1 MKNRPLRMALAA
13 NLVFSSA
20 CGLALIFGGGAVAAW
35 LGTIPAWFMM
45 ALGVGLLGFAGLLGF
60 VLARLRVGW
69 ALLISVLDILWVL
82 ATLPLTLIPGLL
94 TPEGK
99 VAVVVVA
106 ACVALFA
113 FLQLRGIRSS
123 LDAGADNP
131 GTYRHCVRVQSRARP
146 DDLWRAV
153 RDLGAIAQYAPG
165 LSESKLVGAKDP
177 RPGATRVCTNHQ
189 GQSWAEDVVCLDD
202 RARTVLLRFQTE
214 APDFPLPF
222 SEMEGG
228 WIVAP
233 APNDRATVDIW
244 WTVRPKMPRFGWV
257 VLALMTIPLDRD
269 IPRIVAAMEAD
280 GEDDT
285 TVFSSRLP
293 ALSIC

>member
-1 MKNRPLRMALAA
+1 MKNRPLRVALAA

-20 CGLALIFGGGAVAAW
+20 CGLALIFGGGDVAAW

-60 VLARLRVGW
+60 VVARLRVGW

-94 TPEGK
+94 SSEGK
-99 VAVVVVA
+99 VVVVVVA

-123 LDAGADNP
+123 LDAGADDP

-153 RDLGAIAQYAPG
+153 RDLGAIAHYAPG
-165 LSESKLVGAKDP
+165 LSESKLVGAREP

-189 GQSWAEDVVCLDD
+189 GQSWAEEVVELDD
-202 RARTVLLRFQTE
+202 KARTVLLRFQTE

-222 SEMEGG
+222 SEMKGG
-228 WIVAP
+228 WILTP
-233 APNDRATVDIW
+233 AAGNRTNVDVW
-244 WTVRPKMPRFGWV
+244 WTVRPKMKRFGWLP
-257 VLALMTIPLDRD
+257 LALMSIPLDRD
-269 IPRIVAAMEAD
+269 LPRIITAMEA
-280 GEDDT
+280 GGLTET
-285 TVFSSRLP
+285 PVFSGRLP
-293 ALSIC
+293 ALSYC

>member
-1 MKNRPLRMALAA
+1 MTTRPLRVALAA

-20 CGLALIFGGGAVAAW
+20 CGLALIFGGGDVAAW
-35 LGTIPAWFMM
+35 LGTIPAWFMI

-94 TPEGK
+94 SSEGK
-99 VAVVVVA
+99 VVVVVVA
-106 ACVALFA
+106 ACVALVA
-113 FLQLRGIRSS
+113 FLQLRGIRSA
-123 LDAGADNP
+123 LGGGADDP
-131 GTYRHCVRVQSRARP
+131 GMYRHCVRLQSRARP

-153 RDLGAIAQYAPG
+153 RNLGAIAQYAPG
-165 LSESKLVGAKDP
+165 LSESKLVGATEP
-177 RPGATRVCTNHQ
+177 RPGATRVCTNHK

-228 WIVAP
+228 WIVAQ
-233 APNDRATVDIW
+233 APNDRSTVDIW
-244 WTVRPKMPRFGWV
+244 WTVRPKMRRFGWV
-257 VLALMTIPLDRD
+257 ALALMTIPLDRD
-269 IPRIVAAMEAD
+269 IPRIVAAMESD
-280 GEDDT
+280 GQDDMQI
-285 TVFSSRLP
+285 FSSRLP
-293 ALSIC
+293 ALHIC